1 MGKEQDL
8 RARAETLVS
17 MLRETP
23 VVRLEHEHID
33 LFVKLEYCNAVGSIK
48 DRPALFILKRAIER
62 GEIEP
67 GTTVVESSSGNF
79 AIALAAYAGLLGL
92 DFIPVIDPHVSTV
105 NEHVLRSL
113 CARVVK
119 VEERDDTG
127 GFLKTRLARVQS
139 LCARLPRS
147 YWPNQYRNPDGMMAH
162 FHTTGH
168 EICRAFTE
176 LDFVFVGVSSAGTVA
191 GLSRR
196 LKEHFRGIKIVAVD
210 AEGSVIFGGPPRPR
224 RIPGIG
230 AGVVP
235 DLLREA
241 LIDDVV
247 IVPEVESI
255 AACRALLDRHRLLA
269 GGSTGTVYA
278 AIQRY
283 FGRATG
289 LVRPKVLFLCA
300 DRGLPYLDTVYNPDW
315 ASRHAEG

>member
-1 MGKEQDL
+1 MLNEQQL
-8 RARAETLVS
+8 LARAAALAS
-17 MLRETP
+17 MLRGTP
-23 VVRLEHEHID
+23 VVRLDHEHLE

-48 DRPALFILKRAIER
+48 DRPALWILKKAIER
-62 GEIEP
+62 GEVDP

-79 AIALAAYAGLLGL
+79 AIALAAYSQLLGL
-92 DFIPVIDPHVSTV
+92 DCIPVIDPHISAV

-119 VEERDDTG
+119 VEEEDDSG
-127 GFLKTRLARVQS
+127 GFLKTRLDRVQS
-139 LCARLPRS
+139 LCAALPRS
-147 YWPNQYRNPDGMMAH
+147 YWPNQYKNPDGMMAH
-162 FHTTGH
+162 FHTTGR
-168 EICRAFTE
+168 EICDAFQE
-176 LDFVFVGVSSAGTVA
+176 LDFAFVAVSSAGTIA

-196 LKEHFRGIKIVAVD
+196 LKEHFRGIKIIAVD

-230 AGVVP
+230 AGIVP

-255 AACRALLDRHRLLA
+255 AACRTLLDRHRLLV

-283 FGRATG
+283 FSRASG
-289 LVRPKVLFLCA
+289 LTRPKVLFLCA
-300 DRGLPYLDTVYNPDW
+300 DRGVPYLDTVYNPAW
-315 ASRHAEG
+315 ASRYAEG

>member
-1 MGKEQDL
+1 MLKQEQL
-8 RARAETLVS
+8 LARAATLVS
-17 MLRETP
+17 MLRGTP
-23 VVRLEHEHID
+23 VVKLEHERLD
-33 LFVKLEYCNAVGSIK
+33 LSVKLEYCNAVGSIK
-48 DRPALFILKRAIER
+48 DRPALWILKTAIER
-62 GEIEP
+62 GEVDP
-67 GTTVVESSSGNF
+67 QTTVVESSSGNF
-79 AIALAAYAGLLGL
+79 AIALAAYAQLLGL
-92 DFIPVIDPHVSTV
+92 DYIPVIDPHISAV

-139 LCARLPRS
+139 LCAALPSS
-147 YWPNQYRNPDGMMAH
+147 YWPNQYKNPDGMMAH
-162 FHTTGH
+162 FHTTGR
-168 EICRAFTE
+168 EICEAFTA
-176 LDFVFVGVSSAGTVA
+176 LDFVFVAVSSAGTIA

-196 LKEHFRGIKIVAVD
+196 LKEHFPGVKIVAVD

-255 AACRALLDRHRLLA
+255 AACRTLLDRHKLLV

-283 FGRATG
+283 FSKATG

-300 DRGLPYLDTVYNPDW
+300 DRGVPYLDTVYNPAW
-315 ASRHAEG
+315 ASRYAEG

>member
-23 VVRLEHEHID
+23 VVRLEHEHVD

-139 LCARLPRS
+139 ICARLPRS

-289 LVRPKVLFLCA
+289 LARPKVLFLCA
-300 DRGLPYLDTVYNPDW
+300 DRGLPYLDTIYNPDW